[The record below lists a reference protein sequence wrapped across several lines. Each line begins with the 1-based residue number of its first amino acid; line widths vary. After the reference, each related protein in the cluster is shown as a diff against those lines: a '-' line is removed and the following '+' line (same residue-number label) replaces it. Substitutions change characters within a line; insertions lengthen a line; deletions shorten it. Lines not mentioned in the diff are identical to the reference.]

1 MNFLTSHVVNYDFL
15 SIHLYTSSSNKNHH
29 WKVSKI
35 NVLHSLL
42 QDHKGRRFNT
52 DWKNELQI
60 YIVFCGEAE
69 GFSVSN
75 PR

>member
-1 MNFLTSHVVNYDFL
+1 ML
-15 SIHLYTSSSNKNHH
+15 IHLYTSSSNKNHH
-29 WKVSKI
+29 WKVPKK
-35 NVLHSLL
+35 NVSILYYKT
-42 QDHKGRRFNT
+42 HKGRPFNT

-60 YIVFCGEAE
+60 YIVSCGEAE